1 MGKGKFAD
9 GAEYYSIGAYII
21 ICAVTKGSDS
31 IRPDAGPVVHVKC
44 KETFRNAVQFSAI
57 LIIDPNVAVISI
69 SVVGK
74 LIDPGNIIVVGR
86 MNDCCR
92 PAQCI
97 VADNKISSRDKHKAV
112 CPECGARFYSQV
124 GAIGHI

>member
-31 IRPDAGPVVHVKC
+31 IRPDAGPVVHVKS
-44 KETFRNAVQFSAI
+44 KRAFRNAVQFSAI

-69 SVVGK
+69 GVVGK
-74 LIDPGNIIVVGR
+74 LIDPGNIIVIGR
-86 MNDCCR
+86 MNNCCR
-92 PAQCI
+92 PAQRI

-112 CPECGARFYSQV
+112 CVKCCPGFYGQV
-124 GAIGHI
+124 GAVGHI